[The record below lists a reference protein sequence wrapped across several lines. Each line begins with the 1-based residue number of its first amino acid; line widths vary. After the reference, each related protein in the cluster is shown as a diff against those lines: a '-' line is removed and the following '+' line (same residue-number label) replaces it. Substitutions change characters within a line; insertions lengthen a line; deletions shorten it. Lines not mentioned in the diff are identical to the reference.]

1 LVAPALITCLQRD
14 TERIENRLDQLGL
27 LHRNRERERERE
39 GERERERERERK
51 RDNNKIV
58 RHTDM

>member
-39 GERERERERERK
+39 GEREREREREREK
-51 RDNNKIV
+51 EREITIK
-58 RHTDM
+58 